1 MLTLCAIHEAAPRL
15 TSCNYLGDGEA
26 VRPIM
31 DELANSSLLQDP
43 TLQTAAFNL
52 REHAQSDDCALWEAR
67 MRMRDVLRVM
77 NCVQC
82 NLCRLHGKVTALGI
96 ASALRV
102 LLGSKGRGEDSYGL
116 NRVEIAALIATAA
129 KLAKACNI
137 AERFSTLVDGE
148 GSSTSLARLMFNRF
162 DNDGNG
168 DIDSSEFDALLSSIG
183 VSLSAKERAGVLKA
197 LDIDGSGTISFD
209 EFSKLWRDGF
219 DIEALQTVSAA
230 KSKTAT

>member
-1 MLTLCAIHEAAPRL
+1 
-15 TSCNYLGDGEA
+15 
-26 VRPIM
+26 
-31 DELANSSLLQDP
+31 
-43 TLQTAAFNL
+43 
-52 REHAQSDDCALWEAR
+52 
-67 MRMRDVLRVM
+67 
-77 NCVQC
+77 
-82 NLCRLHGKVTALGI
+82 
-96 ASALRV
+96 
-102 LLGSKGRGEDSYGL
+102 
-116 NRVEIAALIATAA
+116 
-129 KLAKACNI
+129 
-137 AERFSTLVDGE
+137 
-148 GSSTSLARLMFNRF
+148 MFNRF